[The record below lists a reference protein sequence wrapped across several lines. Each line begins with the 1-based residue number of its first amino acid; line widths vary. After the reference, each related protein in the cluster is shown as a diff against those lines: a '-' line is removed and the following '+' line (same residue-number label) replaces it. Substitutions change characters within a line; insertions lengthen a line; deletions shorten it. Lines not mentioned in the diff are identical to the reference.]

1 MPFTTS
7 HQYTVIQ
14 LDPSSVKI
22 IPSFLF
28 LPSAAALILK
38 KEEEDVKGRPF
49 LSKSLEKIYILL
61 FEDKR

>member
-14 LDPSSVKI
+14 LGPSSVKI

-38 KEEEDVKGRPF
+38 KEEDVKGRPF